1 MKADIY
7 DISIFQ
13 WLFNISMKAII
24 VARLRADF
32 DIENSQLQVPTS
44 LSLLLHIYKIKFHWS
59 FIQHVVNMII
69 ANFKNIF
76 LQIWLNIVFMS
87 LVSRK
92 IYKED
97 QIRRPREY
105 ELYILTSVSWM
116 IMSVGLLKLF
126 GNVIKLL

>member
-1 MKADIY
+1 
-7 DISIFQ
+7 
-13 WLFNISMKAII
+13 MKAII

-92 IYKED
+92 IYTED